1 LGTEILSYLD
11 LWNGTKLQDRAINA
25 GRARASIPAL
35 ATSCERRKREAMDSE
50 FSKSSTEHKNAPVAD
65 NPMTNREAMNEFL
78 GSAGRD
84 NSALELNWRT
94 IDSGG

>member
-1 LGTEILSYLD
+1 
-11 LWNGTKLQDRAINA
+11 
-25 GRARASIPAL
+25 
-35 ATSCERRKREAMDSE
+35 MDSE

-65 NPMTNREAMNEFL
+65 NPMTNCEAMNEFL